1 VKLIKKEHKG
11 LMPIMLLRGD
21 HVLKHCTMESSAK
34 DLKES
39 SRPHVARRIS
49 RPEPFC
55 ELFVCATQSGIL
67 GITLVDP

>member
-1 VKLIKKEHKG
+1 VELIKKEHER
-11 LMPIMLLRGD
+11 LVPIMLLRGD

-39 SRPHVARRIS
+39 SRSHIARRIS

-55 ELFVCATQSGIL
+55 ELLVCATQSGIL
-67 GITLVDP
+67 GISLVDP